1 MKVIFVSVVTIIVC
15 ALLILKKAYRK
26 QILWGYVLIIVLFS
40 AYYNLRIL
48 GTIMS
53 FHRPTLQTFYQ
64 EDYLQ
69 TGEYPDSLLPLL
81 LEGKTVYT
89 KDDGYAY
96 FEDATIEGKNWLYGF
111 YHKTNTVSYL
121 QFLRANVISDA
132 EMNGTM
138 LSDSQIRE
146 EFFQLGPAND
156 MFRYMFVF
164 TPFADEL
171 GNAFTYYW
179 YYSDHLSEIDVFCN
193 INKDSNGEDIGTS
206 DELVVLWDS
215 PDGVTE
221 EENFYLMTKAYYEE
235 NVR

>member
-156 MFRYMFVF
+156 MFRYMFVLRRLRTSWAMPLHITGIIPIIF
-164 TPFADEL
+164 PKSMYFAI
-171 GNAFTYYW
+171 
-179 YYSDHLSEIDVFCN
+179 S
-193 INKDSNGEDIGTS
+193 
-206 DELVVLWDS
+206 
-215 PDGVTE
+215 
-221 EENFYLMTKAYYEE
+221 TKIPTAKIS
-235 NVR
+235 VRAMSWSSYGILRTV